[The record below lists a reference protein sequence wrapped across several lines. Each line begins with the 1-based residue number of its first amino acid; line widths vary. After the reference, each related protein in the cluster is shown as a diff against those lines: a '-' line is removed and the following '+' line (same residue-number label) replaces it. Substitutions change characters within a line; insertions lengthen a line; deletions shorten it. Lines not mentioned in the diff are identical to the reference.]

1 MSISTTLRCCC
12 FNAAVGL
19 CALLGTFANEARAV
33 VINWTPIGNPSN
45 AADPKSGYG
54 AVGDIYN
61 IGTYDVT
68 NSQYVEF
75 LNAKDPTGANTLGL
89 YDSHMGSDATYGG
102 INFTSGSANGSK
114 YSIISGLG
122 NRPVNW
128 VSWYDAIRFANWLN
142 NGQGNGDTES
152 GSYTLLG
159 GTPTPTNGLS
169 ITRNP
174 GTSVWLSS
182 EDEWYKAAYYN
193 PVSRSYFQF
202 PTASNTAP
210 TAAAPPGGSKS
221 ANYNLAVGHLT
232 DVGAYSSSPSPY
244 GTFDQGGNL
253 YQWNEA
259 LIIGTDRG
267 IRGGAF
273 SLISNGLLYSSR
285 GYSDPTAKGSV
296 IGFRLASV
304 PFLPGDFNRDGH
316 VNAADIPAMLSAL
329 SDLNAYKTTKGLTDP
344 NLLVI
349 GNLNGSGALTNA
361 DLSALIGLLRS
372 GGGSLATVSE
382 PASIWLLAF
391 ALPGLAFAF
400 VRRGGSLPCGMSR
413 CQ

>member
-1 MSISTTLRCCC
+1 M
-12 FNAAVGL
+12 
-19 CALLGTFANEARAV
+19 
-33 VINWTPIGNPSN
+33 
-45 AADPKSGYG
+45 
-54 AVGDIYN
+54 
-61 IGTYDVT
+61 
-68 NSQYVEF
+68 
-75 LNAKDPTGANTLGL
+75 
-89 YDSHMGSDATYGG
+89 
-102 INFTSGSANGSK
+102 
-114 YSIISGLG
+114 
-122 NRPVNW
+122 NW

-159 GTPTPTNGLS
+159 GTPTPSNGLS

-174 GTSVWLSS
+174 GTSVWLTS

-193 PVSRSYFQF
+193 PASRSYFQF

-273 SLISNGLLYSSR
+273 SLISDGLLYSSR

-329 SDLNAYKTTKGLTDP
+329 ADLNAYKATKGLTDP

-349 GNLNGSGALTNA
+349 GNLNGSGSLTNA

-382 PASIWLLAF
+382 PASMWLLAF

-400 VRRGGSLPCGMSR
+400 
-413 CQ
+413 